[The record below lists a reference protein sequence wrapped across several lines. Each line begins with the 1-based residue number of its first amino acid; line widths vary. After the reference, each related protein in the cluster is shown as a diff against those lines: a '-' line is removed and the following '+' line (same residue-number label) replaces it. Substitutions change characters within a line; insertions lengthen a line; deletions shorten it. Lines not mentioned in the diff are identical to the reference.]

1 MLLYCPP
8 PCWLLFRLWL
18 KREEEA
24 IMLKTNLEI
33 KFHCNLYTHPVLT
46 LMSGQCLETE
56 VGKNGLN
63 MLNIKQ
69 RKKIAGFSFL
79 VLALLINYV

>member
-1 MLLYCPP
+1 
-8 PCWLLFRLWL
+8 
-18 KREEEA
+18 
-24 IMLKTNLEI
+24 
-33 KFHCNLYTHPVLT
+33 
-46 LMSGQCLETE
+46 MSGQCLETE